1 MPGFKQF
8 LVLIILAR
16 PALCHDCELIP
27 IRVERLNGARFRV
40 TVHTPVIPPEGV
52 TDEHRKAPAMTREI
66 NNLSEA
72 WITREPPGLAL
83 FQAPLA

>member
-1 MPGFKQF
+1 MA
-8 LVLIILAR
+8 LITPAR
-16 PALCHDCELIP
+16 PALCYDCELIP

-40 TVHTPVIPPEGV
+40 TFHAPVIPPEGV

-66 NNLSEA
+66 NNLLEA
-72 WITREPPGLAL
+72 WITRKSTGLAL